1 MKKQELIHL
10 HGLLAEVGN
19 HYEDDC
25 DATLE
30 LTEYDS
36 MGVRPTSI
44 HRSKTDHKAAVF
56 ALIDGI
62 TDEMEYPVEDA
73 ETVAAQAD

>member
-19 HYEDDC
+19 HYEEHK
-25 DATLE
+25 DASLD
-30 LTEYDS
+30 LTEYET

-56 ALIDGI
+56 ALIGGI
-62 TDEMEYPVEDA
+62 TDEVESEA
-73 ETVAAQAD
+73 TEAVAAQAD

>member
-19 HYEDDC
+19 HYEEHKGESLD
-25 DATLE
+25 
-30 LTEYDS
+30 LTKYES

-56 ALIDGI
+56 ALIGGI
-62 TDEMEYPVEDA
+62 TNEVGLE
-73 ETVAAQAD
+73 ETEAVAAQAD